1 MRLLYGSPPAPGRV
15 RGPLDELA
23 DKLKKSPAKET
34 APAPENHRASW
45 RGVELSWTGG
55 AFKAELPDGVAVRA
69 IPDGLSWTGQIA
81 IRGGVTSAPGATV
94 TEALDAAVAAWRST
108 LDGLLSGDSA
118 DPKAEG
124 PC

>member
-1 MRLLYGSPPAPGRV
+1 MRLMYGSPPAPGRA

-23 DKLKKSPAKET
+23 DKLKK
-34 APAPENHRASW
+34 APAQESAPTPEHHRATW
-45 RGVELSWTGG
+45 RGIELTWTGG
-55 AFKAELPDGVAVRA
+55 AFKAELPDGVTIRA
-69 IPDGLSWTGQIA
+69 IPDGVSWNGQIA

-108 LDGLLSGDSA
+108 LDELLSVGTT

>member
-1 MRLLYGSPPAPGRV
+1 MRLVYGSPPSPDRG

-23 DKLKKSPAKET
+23 DKLKKAPAKEQ
-34 APAPENHRASW
+34 APAHEHHRVSW
-45 RGVELSWTGG
+45 RGIELTWTGG
-55 AFKAELPDGVAVRA
+55 VFKSELPDGIVVRA
-69 IPDGLSWTGQIA
+69 IPDGVSWNGQIA

-108 LDGLLSGDSA
+108 LDGLLSVGGG

>member
-1 MRLLYGSPPAPGRV
+1 MVYGSPPSPNRGRDLLLEGLV
-15 RGPLDELA
+15 DNV
-23 DKLKKSPAKET
+23 KEVV
-34 APAPENHRASW
+34 ALPAPEHHRATW
-45 RGVELSWTGG
+45 RGIDLAWTGG

-69 IPDGLSWTGQIA
+69 IPDGVNWTGQIA

-108 LDGLLSGDSA
+108 LDGLLSMGNA